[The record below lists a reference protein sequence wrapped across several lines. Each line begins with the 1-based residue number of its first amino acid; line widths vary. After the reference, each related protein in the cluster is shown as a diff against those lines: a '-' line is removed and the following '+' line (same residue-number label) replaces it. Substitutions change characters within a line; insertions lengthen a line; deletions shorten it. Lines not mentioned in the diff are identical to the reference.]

1 MIVYTFLYMTE
12 RYNLGENRTKKNNL
26 FSILKKMSKRYFE
39 VGTQVIVFRDFLLV
53 KVYGLAWRTVYNYF
67 QWEFGDIWESRGG
80 PVHAAFSWIIINF
93 FFFSIFFGF
102 FSVFSEKREKT
113 GPRREEPGHSG
124 GPVHAALVQ
133 MTSAW
138 QGGEG
143 DWTNADI
150 W

>member
-80 PVHAAFSWIIINF
+80 PVHAAFSWIIIF
-93 FFFSIFFGF
+93 FFRFSLDFLAFFQ
-102 FSVFSEKREKT
+102 KNA
-113 GPRREEPGHSG
+113 RRPGH
-124 GPVHAALVQ
+124 
-133 MTSAW
+133 
-138 QGGEG
+138 GEKNRATAV
-143 DWTNADI
+143 DRSTPHWFMFL
-150 W
+150 